1 MTDLSEQGSAANQSL
16 ATEVAPQLAKAD
28 TYALSLWNGSQ
39 SLLLEEMS
47 FAGKELLERATAE
60 TKIFNEFVSRLAE
73 AHSVKDLGK
82 MYRECAKHQLD
93 FIRRDTERLLRH
105 SDRMIYNT
113 SKLMETWRQN

>member
-1 MTDLSEQGSAANQSL
+1 MTDVSEQGSAANQSL
-16 ATEVAPQLAKAD
+16 AVEVAPQLAKAD
-28 TYALSLWNGSQ
+28 TYALSLWTGSQ

-47 FAGKELLERATAE
+47 FAGKELLERTTAE
-60 TKIFNEFVSRLAE
+60 TKIFNEFISRLAE

-105 SDRMIYNT
+105 SDRMIDNA